1 VQTPRQILKSIIE
14 KSGWSLRTF
23 AEKSGAWD
31 HSSLIRILSG
41 KKAIGPAVVGR
52 LLVHL
57 DRKSAAE
64 LIRAYLNEQQ
74 QLIEAERKRFA
85 TGPQGK
91 APGARTGKTAS
102 KSGAVK
108 RRGARGAAP
117 K

>member
-1 VQTPRQILKSIIE
+1 MPSTREILHRRVAE
-14 KSGWSLRTF
+14 SGLSLRAF
-23 AEKSGAWD
+23 AEVHGHWD
-31 HSSLIRILSG
+31 HAHLARTLKG
-41 KKAIGPAVVGR
+41 NKEIGPAVIGR

-57 DRKSAAE
+57 DRKTAAE
-64 LIRAYLNEQQ
+64 LIRAYLDEQK
-74 QLIEAERKRFA
+74 QLIEVKRKRFA
-85 TGPQGK
+85 AGSQRK

>member
-1 VQTPRQILKSIIE
+1 VQSSRQILQRLVDH
-14 KSGWSLRTF
+14 SGLSLRAF
-23 AEKSGAWD
+23 ADTHCQWD
-31 HSSLIRILSG
+31 HAHLVHTLDG
-41 KKAIGPAVVGR
+41 KYAIGPAVIGR

-57 DRKSAAE
+57 DRTTAAE
-64 LIRAYLNEQQ
+64 LIRAYLDEQK

-91 APGARTGKTAS
+91 GRKERTGKTAS
-102 KSGAVK
+102 KSGAAK